1 MKKFVTVISVMLL
14 IVICASAFV
23 ACKPKDNSALFTNV
37 DDFALEAS
45 TFGAVKPTAAPT
57 TAINKNMSAEEMFWA
72 SIENFYGAEFAMS
85 RLTGYVDTEVLG
97 LPVTQWVVG
106 TVVRDGKADAA
117 NARYFVDNKSMS
129 TWAKVYEET
138 IVDSKGV
145 RYRNGS
151 KNGVKTVMVD
161 TAKGQPKAIDT
172 IICKNLQDA
181 KIENFAS
188 LSALVEKNVNDP
200 TKIWMYDISRE
211 NAGCIKTA
219 GKPVYDAA
227 SGTYRF
233 GLLFDISKATK
244 SYIKVMEHMLNLTV
258 SCTGV
263 ECLGIKFNVVVH
275 ESGFLRELNIKE
287 SYRMKVFNVLDA
299 PILLESRRQFSYDKA
314 ETVKIGLGMNTY
326 QDLFARF

>member
-1 MKKFVTVISVMLL
+1 
-14 IVICASAFV
+14 
-23 ACKPKDNSALFTNV
+23 
-37 DDFALEAS
+37 
-45 TFGAVKPTAAPT
+45 
-57 TAINKNMSAEEMFWA
+57 
-72 SIENFYGAEFAMS
+72 
-85 RLTGYVDTEVLG
+85 
-97 LPVTQWVVG
+97 
-106 TVVRDGKADAA
+106 
-117 NARYFVDNKSMS
+117 
-129 TWAKVYEET
+129 
-138 IVDSKGV
+138 
-145 RYRNGS
+145 
-151 KNGVKTVMVD
+151 
-161 TAKGQPKAIDT
+161 
-172 IICKNLQDA
+172 
-181 KIENFAS
+181 
-188 LSALVEKNVNDP
+188 
-200 TKIWMYDISRE
+200 
-211 NAGCIKTA
+211 
-219 GKPVYDAA
+219 VYDAA